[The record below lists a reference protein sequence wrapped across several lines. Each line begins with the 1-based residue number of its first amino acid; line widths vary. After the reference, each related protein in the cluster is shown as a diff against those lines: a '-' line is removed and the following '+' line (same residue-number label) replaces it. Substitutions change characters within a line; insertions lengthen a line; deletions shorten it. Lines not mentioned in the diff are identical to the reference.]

1 VFFHRFDPA
10 REKIRDKKLKE
21 KRNAVVDDPALAIEH
36 PQPTPARATLTPLGA
51 RGQNRFTRLVL
62 SELFLMIK
70 GLHWWWYVVAAGLLI
85 AEFASPTAQARE
97 GVLLAAWIWPVLV
110 WSQMGCRESRNATQS
125 LIFSAER
132 VVYRQLAALWT
143 AGVLVALLTGA
154 GTAFRLLTS
163 LDWPQLAAW
172 CAGALFIPS
181 LALALGVW
189 SGSSKLFEAIY
200 TMWWYVG
207 PLHQLPS
214 LDFVG
219 GSRASSSPGLYL
231 TLAAALLLASCLG
244 RRRQVAYA

>member
-1 VFFHRFDPA
+1 
-10 REKIRDKKLKE
+10 
-21 KRNAVVDDPALAIEH
+21 
-36 PQPTPARATLTPLGA
+36 
-51 RGQNRFTRLVL
+51 
-62 SELFLMIK
+62 
-70 GLHWWWYVVAAGLLI
+70 
-85 AEFASPTAQARE
+85 
-97 GVLLAAWIWPVLV
+97 VLLAAWLWPALV

-132 VVYRQLAALWT
+132 VVYRQLAALWM
-143 AGVLVALLTGA
+143 AGVLVALMTGA

-200 TMWWYVG
+200 TVWWYVG

-231 TLAAALLLASCLG
+231 TLAAGLLLASCLG